1 MFKSEFDIDITL
13 SIFHSQT
20 NCLKTQ
26 FRSIY
31 PAVLYF
37 IRFDGIVNLL
47 LFQNAISFNR
57 GYGCQLDSRHKNEP
71 VKFVF
76 HSD

>member
-13 SIFHSQT
+13 SIFHSLT
-20 NCLKTQ
+20 ASRLK